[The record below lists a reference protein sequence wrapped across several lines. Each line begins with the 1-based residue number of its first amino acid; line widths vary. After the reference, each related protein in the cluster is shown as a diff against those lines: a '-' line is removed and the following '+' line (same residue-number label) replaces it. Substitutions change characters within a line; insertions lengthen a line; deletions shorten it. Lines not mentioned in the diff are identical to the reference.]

1 MHTPENLVIDSS
13 VGLRDQLDTVTDLA
27 RDLAGRFELA
37 PLLERILGHA
47 IALLGCESGSISL
60 DDEASRMYTKKV
72 DLGVGCHEGQ
82 TFSLD
87 EGVTGEVVHSRGT
100 VILDEYASVLRAGHI
115 AADDPRLHCAV
126 IGVPIKWD
134 DSIVGT
140 CVIFSATPGRVF
152 TTTDAKLAE
161 LFAHHAAIALANS
174 TLYAKAADRTREA
187 AVAAER
193 ERAVRD
199 VHETVGRSLAS
210 LLLHLDEADRA
221 NRNGEPA
228 AVFISSARTV
238 AHDALTETRRT
249 ALGLGPASLE
259 GRTLDAAIDTEL
271 AWVESMCMTT
281 TELVIVGT
289 PRPLAPEIAHQ
300 TFKIVQEAL
309 SNVVSHASAGSA
321 RVGLVYDTE
330 VLSVLIDDDGRG
342 FDLAEAHGGHF
353 SSLSSGCLGLHGM
366 MSRASHLDG
375 ELVIDT
381 TPGWGT
387 KIRATIPYISG
398 TGEIVPQPRW
408 KVLIANDQ
416 PIISAGLVRLLHL
429 SEPAIQVTAELSSG
443 RQLVDAYEMLRPDVL
458 IVDLRALNG
467 ELFGT
472 LAKIR
477 EFDPNAT
484 IVVLTENPTVDQI
497 RSATQANVRGFLSL
511 KSDAATISRVIIA
524 ACRGEAL
531 LQNDILDH
539 LTVLSSHGSDD
550 DTLTPRERQV
560 RPLVEQG
567 MADKQIA
574 SMLFISVK
582 TVEKHVGSLLR
593 KTGAHNRT
601 MLVHMNRA
609 HASEAAIAEH

>member
-1 MHTPENLVIDSS
+1 MHASENPIIDSS
-13 VGLRDQLDTVTDLA
+13 VGLRYQLDTVTDLA

-37 PLLERILGHA
+37 PLLERILGHV

-60 DDEASRMYTKKV
+60 VDEARGMYTKKV

-87 EGVTGEVVHSRGT
+87 EGVSGEVVHSRGT

-115 AADDPRLHCAV
+115 EPDDPRLHCAV
-126 IGVPIKWD
+126 IGVPIQWD

-140 CVIFSATPGRVF
+140 CVIFSATADRVF
-152 TTTDAKLAE
+152 TTADARLAE
-161 LFAHHAAIALANS
+161 LFAHHAAIAIANS
-174 TLYAKAADRTREA
+174 RLFAQAADRTREA

-199 VHETVGRSLAS
+199 VHETVGRSLAT
-210 LLLHLDEADRA
+210 LLLHLDEADQA
-221 NRNGEPA
+221 NRKGEPA
-228 AVFISSARTV
+228 ATFISGARTV
-238 AHDALTETRRT
+238 VHDVLTETRRT

-259 GRTLDAAIDTEL
+259 GRTLDAAISTEL

-281 TELVIVGT
+281 TQLVVVGA

-300 TFKIVQEAL
+300 AFKIVQEAL

-321 RVGLVYDTE
+321 RVGLVYDAQ

-375 ELVIDT
+375 ELDIET

-387 KIRATIPYISG
+387 KLRATIPYLSG
-398 TGEIVPQPRW
+398 TRDGVPQPRW

-429 SEPAIQVTAELSSG
+429 SEPALQVTAEISSG
-443 RQLVDAYEMLRPDVL
+443 RELVDAYKMLRPDVL
-458 IVDLRALNG
+458 IVDLRLLNG
-467 ELFGT
+467 ELSGT
-472 LAKIR
+472 LEKVR
-477 EFDPNAT
+477 ELDQSAT

-531 LQNDILDH
+531 LQNDILNH
-539 LTVLSSHGSDD
+539 LTRHSTHGSDD
-550 DTLTPRERQV
+550 DALTPRERQV

-574 SMLFISVK
+574 SALSISVK

-601 MLVHMNRA
+601 MLVHMNRD
-609 HASEAAIAEH
+609 HSSVGAIAEH